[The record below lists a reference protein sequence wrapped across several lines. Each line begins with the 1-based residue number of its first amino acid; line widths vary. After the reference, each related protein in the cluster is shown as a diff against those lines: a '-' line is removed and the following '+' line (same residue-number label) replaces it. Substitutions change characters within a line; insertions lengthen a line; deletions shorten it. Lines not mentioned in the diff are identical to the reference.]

1 MNKNLK
7 IYSYSQVKWKY
18 NEGKNITD
26 RMIGLEIINILEINK
41 EDFKSIKSHIFKEHI
56 ASVLNIKYKGKIDQ
70 EISIQNNIEA
80 L

>member
-7 IYSYSQVKWKY
+7 IYSYNQVKWKY

-41 EDFKSIKSHIFKEHI
+41 EDFKI
-56 ASVLNIKYKGKIDQ
+56 
-70 EISIQNNIEA
+70 IE
-80 L
+80 